1 MKNIRMCNEEIERY
15 FNEEGKL
22 NIKVKW
28 EKENKGFVLT
38 LRWLFVI
45 LFFYIPLFGW
55 MFEKLSDLFQ
65 LLDNGL
71 TKVMYGLTSPQDA
84 VEEVES

>member
-28 EKENKGFVLT
+28 EEEKNGFILT
-38 LRWLFVI
+38 LRYLFVV
-45 LFFYIPLFGW
+45 LFWCIPLLG
-55 MFEKLSDLFQ
+55 
-65 LLDNGL
+65 
-71 TKVMYGLTSPQDA
+71 
-84 VEEVES
+84 